1 MEELEGKIAVITG
14 AASGIGLGMATRF
27 AEAGMKVVMADI
39 EQPVLEKAVAALKD
53 AEHDVF
59 GVVADVSHPESV
71 EELAREAVREYG
83 AVHVLCN
90 NAGVTTG
97 AIGVA
102 GGPIWELPQED
113 WDWVYGI
120 NFWGVLHG
128 LRAFVALMLE
138 QGDEC
143 HIVNTASV
151 AGFIPGGS
159 IYGSTKKGVVAL
171 SETLITQL
179 EMAEASIGV
188 TVLCPSWVRTEI
200 GNSSRN
206 RTGDF
211 KDTLTGDDVPED
223 SMAMLGAFESAVRD
237 GQDPLDIGDMVVDAV
252 KQNRFYLFTDHIWD
266 DVIEMRPGYVLA
278 GTPPTPGKESLR
290 MRAQIMGE
298 EGTQASN

>member
-1 MEELEGKIAVITG
+1 MEELEGKVAVITG

-27 AEAGMKVVMADI
+27 AEAGMKVVMVDI
-39 EQPVLEKAVAALKD
+39 EQPVLDKAVAALRN
-53 AEHDVF
+53 AEYDVF
-59 GVVADVSHPESV
+59 GVVADVSHQESM
-71 EELAREAVREYG
+71 EELAREAIREYG

-128 LRAFVALMLE
+128 LRAFVPLMLE

-143 HIVNTASV
+143 HIVNTASI
-151 AGFIPGGS
+151 AGFNPAGS
-159 IYGSTKKGVVAL
+159 IYGATKKGVVSV
-171 SETLITQL
+171 SETLVAQL
-179 EMAEASIGV
+179 AMAEASIGV

-206 RTGDF
+206 RTGQF
-211 KDTLTGDDVPED
+211 KDTLMGADVPEG
-223 SMAMLGAFESAVRD
+223 SRAMTRVMTAAVRD
-237 GQDPLDIGDMVVDAV
+237 GQDPLDIGDMVVDAI

-266 DVIEMRPGYVLA
+266 DAIEMRPGYVLA
-278 GTPPTPGKESLR
+278 GTPPTPSKESLR
-290 MRAQIMGE
+290 IRDLMISE
-298 EGTQASN
+298 S